1 MQGLC
6 SPTSHLRYLDL
17 LSDTKLSIAG
27 TVISHSHTLWYH
39 EGRAV
44 ASTAG
49 LSREQNQL

>member
-17 LSDTKLSIAG
+17 LSNTKLIIAG
-27 TVISHSHTLWYH
+27 TVISHSRTLWYH

-44 ASTAG
+44 AS
-49 LSREQNQL
+49 QQD